1 MKILDTPIRSISEL
15 KKAPMDIIEQAKAT
29 NTGVYILNHN
39 KDVGVILSSEQYKN
53 LLLEKEELE
62 EQLLDLEVKN
72 RLLTNKKMYS
82 DFEVR
87 GESTSVESSASF
99 DDDWE

>member
-15 KKAPMDIIEQAKAT
+15 KKAPMEIIEQART
-29 NTGVYILNHN
+29 TGTGVYILNHN
-39 KDVGVILSSEQYKN
+39 KDVGVILSSEQYKR
-53 LLLEKEELE
+53 LLLEKEDLE
-62 EQLLDLEVKN
+62 EQILDLEVKN

-82 DFEVR
+82 DVEVR
-87 GESTSVESSASF
+87 GESADVESFASF